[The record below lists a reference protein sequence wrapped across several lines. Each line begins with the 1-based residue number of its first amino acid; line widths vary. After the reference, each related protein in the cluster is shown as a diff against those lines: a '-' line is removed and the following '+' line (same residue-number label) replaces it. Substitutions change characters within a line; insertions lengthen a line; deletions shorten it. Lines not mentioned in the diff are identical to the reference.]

1 MLDIRHVILWSFT
14 VDSRASMNSMCSQYL
29 NILLY
34 IVLSDRYRDATA
46 GKMLEDIGSDLIAYR
61 SDKDVSVLWLSNY
74 EKCFFFSPKK
84 NLVGVNGK
92 WMETLFS
99 EDFIES

>member
-1 MLDIRHVILWSFT
+1 MLDIKHVILWSFT

-29 NILLY
+29 NIPLY

-61 SDKDVSVLWLSNY
+61 SDKEVSVLWLSNY
-74 EKCFFFSPKK
+74 EKCNFSPPKK
-84 NLVGVNGK
+84 IWLELMGNGWRLYLVK
-92 WMETLFS
+92 TS
-99 EDFIES
+99 